1 MGKLWKYIK
10 EKEWSDETKYL
21 ISVLIYGLISALV
34 GFVVW
39 LMLRKWGLDSW
50 EWMFCFMGYPAV
62 AAWIVVFLAY

>member
-10 EKEWSDETKYL
+10 EKEWSEETKYL

-39 LMLRKWGLDSW
+39 LVLRKWVLDSW
-50 EWMFCFMGYPAV
+50 EWMFCFIGYPAV